1 MKKISYLLAGLAM
14 MTMSS
19 PAYAV
24 ASANNSD
31 TGVTSVVNINFV
43 TADTNVFTG
52 SAVIG
57 TARDYWNS
65 ISPDN
70 ASIAGDPVVTTLL
83 TPSGGIGSISPGL
96 SFTAEGINAVIRSNT
111 GFYKTDY
118 QPLMNN
124 YAWTP
129 STTVDATISIGGLN
143 QNASYDVYVLTQGSK
158 NGADNNGTQLKLTG
172 YGYSIAKGWANQTFT
187 QTGVSDATASTFING
202 QNYML
207 ETFLTDNTGTLS
219 FTYASNNGKNA
230 IINGIQV
237 AGSSNN
243 GPGPTPEPAS
253 MLLIGVGGAL
263 ISAARLRKKKSAD
276 NPVA

>member
-24 ASANNSD
+24 APAATID
-31 TGVTSVVNINFV
+31 ALIDIKFTPSVPLDPKYQFS
-43 TADTNVFTG
+43 G

-57 TARDYWNS
+57 NSGDYWNN
-65 ISPDN
+65 ILPDDN
-70 ASIAGDPVVTTLL
+70 SGAVSTRLL
-83 TPSGGIGSISPGL
+83 
-96 SFTAEGINAVIRSNT
+96 NT
-111 GFYKTDY
+111 GGLLPGGNFTFTSESLGLIGKSSTSFKGTAYAT
-118 QPLMNN
+118 LMNT
-124 YAWTP
+124 YVYTYG
-129 STTVDATISIGGLN
+129 TTDFMTIGGLSVN
-143 QNASYDVYVLTQGSK
+143 TNYDVYVLTQGSK
-158 NGADNNGTQLKLTG
+158 TDNTGVLTLTG
-172 YGYSIAKGWANQTFT
+172 TNVLGSTQTFT
-187 QTGVSDATASTFING
+187 QSGISNGTLSSFQPG

-207 ETFLTDNTGTLS
+207 ETFKTDARGNLTFG
-219 FTYASNNGKNA
+219 YAAATPGKVA
-230 IINGIQV
+230 MINGLQI
-237 AGSSNN
+237 AASSNN